1 MLNRKTNLKPGKL
14 YYPGDDLGFSFF
26 KDYIQYKIWSPP
38 AQKAFIEIYADD
50 EGEKKLDEFKLKK
63 SLSDTFK
70 TNIPIKYYN
79 RYYKLRL
86 EMPRNT
92 YTFVDPWVKA
102 VGTNSNYGLIID
114 PTKVFPPSW
123 TKDQRVEIEDPVDTV
138 IYELHVKDFSISP
151 ESGMRNR
158 GKYNA
163 FTERHSVN
171 REGMLTGISHL
182 KELGITH
189 VHLLPVYDF
198 ATADDTELES
208 YNWGYDPL
216 FYMVPEGSYASNPAN
231 ESRIYEFKKMV
242 KTLHSFGIG
251 VIMDVVYNHT
261 YHTQNSPFQKIFPN
275 YFYRFTE
282 EGHFANASGVG
293 NEIATERPMMRKFII
308 DSLLYWSEEY
318 HIDGFRFDLM
328 SAIDRETLLLAG
340 EKLRE
345 KNPSVMLYGE
355 PWTALE
361 PQLHNY
367 QQIHKGDQ
375 KGTGYS
381 VFNDNFRNTIKGDN
395 DGMSKGFIQGKIG
408 LERQIDEGIIGSV
421 GYAERRLYGFALH
434 PCESINY
441 VESHDNLTLWDK
453 LARSSPGANEEE
465 RKKMQKL
472 AMVIILTSQGVP
484 FLQGGTEFLRTKFG
498 DQNSFDSGVEVNELK
513 WERKTTYRDHFN
525 FVKGLI
531 NLRSHHPAFRMRKRG
546 EIRENIQFIDSP
558 FGTVGYS
565 INNNANGDAWEKIL
579 VLLNPLREWKQFF
592 LPENRTWAIVV
603 DDKEAGT
610 EPIRFFHSN
619 EVMVPPIS
627 GMVVYSADLI
637 TGY

>member
-1 MLNRKTNLKPGKL
+1 MLSRKSILKPGKL
-14 YYPGDDLGFSFF
+14 YYSGDDLGFSFF

-38 AQKAFIEIYADD
+38 AQSAVIEIFADD
-50 EGEKKLDEFKLKK
+50 KGDKKLDEFELEK

-70 TNIPIKYYN
+70 VKLPIKYYY

-86 EMPRNT
+86 EMPRET
-92 YTFVDPWVKA
+92 YVFVDPWVKA
-102 VGTNSNYGLIID
+102 VGTNSNYGLIVD

-123 TKDQRVEIEDPVDTV
+123 TKDQKVELEDPVDAL

-151 ESGMRNR
+151 ESGIRNR

-198 ATADDTELES
+198 ATADDTELDS

-242 KTLHSFGIG
+242 KTLHSYGIG

-282 EGHFANASGVG
+282 DGHFANASGVG

-340 EKLRE
+340 EKLRA

-367 QQIHKGDQ
+367 QQICKGDQ

-381 VFNDNFRNTIKGDN
+381 VFNDNFRNAIKGDN
-395 DGMSKGFIQGKIG
+395 DGTSKGFIQGKVG
-408 LERQIDEGIIGSV
+408 LERQIDEGVIGSV
-421 GYAERRLYGFALH
+421 GYSERRLYGFALH

-453 LARSSPGANEEE
+453 LARSSPGANEED

-472 AMVIILTSQGVP
+472 AMVIIITSQGVP
-484 FLQGGTEFLRTKFG
+484 FLQAGTEFLRTKFG
-498 DQNSFDSGVEVNELK
+498 DQNSFDSGIEVNELK

-546 EIRENIQFIDSP
+546 EIRENIKFINSP

-579 VLLNPLREWKQFF
+579 VLLNPSKEWKQFF

-603 DDKEAGT
+603 DDKEAGS

-619 EVMVPPIS
+619 EVMVPPIT
-627 GMVVYSADLI
+627 GMVIYSADLI